1 MISAITEVWSSDG
14 WRVTAAKK
22 LRGSSSCATIPSSS
36 AKGVRALAASTSRR
50 LCSTISARMGTLGF
64 TAWIVALAIALGAG
78 GVTKGETVFSL
89 VTITAEAA
97 QTAAPTLTD
106 GRSAETVPE
115 ASHEVP
121 SFSGVTPTQW
131 TMLGLAV
138 VLVGVLWWRDI
149 IRPGSFRRIGL
160 RKTGDLGAMVW
171 VFGAIATF
179 LIAQIGG
186 TIAMVGLGVKLSETD
201 TPGPRVQGLYAI
213 VSYGMGITAAGVLL
227 SLFRRASP
235 GAEGITPR
243 WRDAMWGVIAFAI
256 IMPIVMA
263 ASQASVWLA
272 WVIDRWYPEKIAH
285 KTLQEIVDNPSNPW
299 VWVMAAGAVV
309 GAPIVEEFVYR
320 VCLQGAL
327 VRATKRAW
335 VSILVVS
342 TLFALAHWGR
352 VPWHAMI
359 TLGVL
364 GVAMGVAY
372 ERTKGL
378 LVPITIHVLFNATN
392 IAMALWVK

>member
-1 MISAITEVWSSDG
+1 M
-14 WRVTAAKK
+14 
-22 LRGSSSCATIPSSS
+22 
-36 AKGVRALAASTSRR
+36 
-50 LCSTISARMGTLGF
+50 GF

-78 GVTKGETVFSL
+78 GLTKAETGCAPL
-89 VTITAEAA
+89 TIAAESA
-97 QTAAPTLTD
+97 QTAAPSLTD
-106 GRSAETVPE
+106 GRSADAVPA
-115 ASHEVP
+115 ASHKIP
-121 SFSGVTPTQW
+121 SFEGITPVQW
-131 TMLGLAV
+131 AVLGLAAA
-138 VLVGVLWWRDI
+138 LLGVLWWRDV
-149 IRPGSFRRIGL
+149 IRPGSFRRSGL
-160 RKTGDLGAMVW
+160 RKTGELGALVW

-186 TIAMVGLGVKLSETD
+186 TIALVGLGVKLSETD

-227 SLFRRASP
+227 GLFRRASP

-243 WRDAMWGVIAFAI
+243 WQDGLWGVLAFAI
-256 IMPIVMA
+256 IMPIVMSV
-263 ASQASVWLA
+263 SQLSVWLA
-272 WVIDRWYPEKIAH
+272 WAVERWYPEPIAH

-299 VWVMAAGAVV
+299 VWVMALGAVV

-335 VSILVVS
+335 LSILVVS

-359 TLGVL
+359 TLGFL
-364 GVAMGVAY
+364 GCAIGVAY
-372 ERTKGL
+372 ERTKSL
-378 LVPITIHVLFNATN
+378 LVPITVHVLFNAAN
-392 IAMALWVK
+392 IAMALFFK

>member
-1 MISAITEVWSSDG
+1 MLGAAGVAKAQASG
-14 WRVTAAKK
+14 RPVT
-22 LRGSSSCATIPSSS
+22 
-36 AKGVRALAASTSRR
+36 
-50 LCSTISARMGTLGF
+50 
-64 TAWIVALAIALGAG
+64 IAL
-78 GVTKGETVFSL
+78 
-89 VTITAEAA
+89 
-97 QTAAPTLTD
+97 QTSQNPTLTD
-106 GRSAETVPE
+106 GRSADAVPE
-115 ASHEVP
+115 ASRDVP
-121 SFSGVTPTQW
+121 SFKRVTNVQW
-131 TMLGLAV
+131 IAFGLAAA
-138 VLVGVLWWRDI
+138 LIGVLWWRDV
-149 IRPGSFRRIGL
+149 IRPGSFKRNGL
-160 RKTGDLGAMVW
+160 RKTGELGALVW

-186 TIAMVGLGVKLSETD
+186 TIALVGLGVKLSETD

-213 VSYGMGITAAGVLL
+213 VSYGMGITAACVLL

-243 WRDAMWGVIAFAI
+243 WRDGLWGALAFAI
-256 IMPIVMA
+256 IMPIVMSV
-263 ASQASVWLA
+263 SQLSVWLA
-272 WVIDRWYPEKIAH
+272 WAVERWYPEPIAH

-327 VRATKRAW
+327 VRATGRAW

-359 TLGVL
+359 TLGFL
-364 GVAMGVAY
+364 GCAIGVAY
-372 ERTKGL
+372 ERTKRV
-378 LVPITIHVLFNATN
+378 LVPITVHVLFNATN
-392 IAMALWVK
+392 IAMALLFK